1 MRKKEIEKIPYLG
14 LKKINRKKDVK
25 YIGVTAVKIV
35 GNKKHLFL
43 EVYKNKKESKMVP
56 VVRIILTEK
65 EFWNYFPET
74 EQWTRQKVEK
84 DGGYGN
90 WIWGEKADTWELM
103 EKENVLQSTEDL
115 ERIKKFC
122 KIKIPV
128 YYEAR
133 WWKYIYRH
141 EDDLAAAAGKK
152 NLRICGQNLF
162 SKGTS
167 SVLQKIWKLDKNRLQ
182 QVRWCNGCAVERWHI
197 LREPISEAYR
207 RTSRRK
213 KRKMPDV
220 RRGWN
225 VQVPGKNKG

>member
-1 MRKKEIEKIPYLG
+1 MRKKEIERIPYLG
-14 LKKINRKKDVK
+14 LKKISRKKDVK

-65 EFWNYFPET
+65 EFWNYFPKK

-115 ERIKKFC
+115 EKIKKFC
-122 KIKIPV
+122 KIKTPV

-133 WWKYIYRH
+133 WWKYIYKH
-141 EDDLAAAAGKK
+141 EDDLATAA
-152 NLRICGQNLF
+152 RIDREHRKFVCRQEDR
-162 SKGTS
+162 K
-167 SVLQKIWKLDKNRLQ
+167 SV
-182 QVRWCNGCAVERWHI
+182 V
-197 LREPISEAYR
+197 
-207 RTSRRK
+207 
-213 KRKMPDV
+213 
-220 RRGWN
+220 
-225 VQVPGKNKG
+225 

>member
-14 LKKINRKKDVK
+14 LKKISRKKDVK
-25 YIGVTAVKIV
+25 YIGVTTVKII
-35 GNKKHLFL
+35 GNKEHLFL

-56 VVRIILTEK
+56 VVRIILTKK

-74 EQWTRQKVEK
+74 EQWTRQKVEEN
-84 DGGYGN
+84 GGYGN
-90 WIWGEKADTWELM
+90 WIWGEKAVTWEQM

-141 EDDLAAAAGKK
+141 EDDLVAAA
-152 NLRICGQNLF
+152 RSDSTTF
-162 SKGTS
+162 
-167 SVLQKIWKLDKNRLQ
+167 R
-182 QVRWCNGCAVERWHI
+182 
-197 LREPISEAYR
+197 
-207 RTSRRK
+207 
-213 KRKMPDV
+213 
-220 RRGWN
+220 
-225 VQVPGKNKG
+225 

>member
-84 DGGYGN
+84 DGGHGD
-90 WIWGEKADTWELM
+90 WGRKSCYMGAD
-103 EKENVLQSTEDL
+103 
-115 ERIKKFC
+115 
-122 KIKIPV
+122 
-128 YYEAR
+128 
-133 WWKYIYRH
+133 
-141 EDDLAAAAGKK
+141 G
-152 NLRICGQNLF
+152 
-162 SKGTS
+162 
-167 SVLQKIWKLDKNRLQ
+167 
-182 QVRWCNGCAVERWHI
+182 
-197 LREPISEAYR
+197 
-207 RTSRRK
+207 
-213 KRKMPDV
+213 KRKCPPEH
-220 RRGWN
+220 GGS
-225 VQVPGKNKG
+225 GKNKEILQDKNTCILRGALVAVHLQVRG